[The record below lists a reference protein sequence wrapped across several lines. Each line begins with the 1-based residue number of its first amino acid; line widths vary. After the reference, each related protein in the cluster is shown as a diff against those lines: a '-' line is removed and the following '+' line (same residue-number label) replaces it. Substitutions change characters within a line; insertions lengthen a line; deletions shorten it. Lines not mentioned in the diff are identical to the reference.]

1 MNAHSARVIEHFR
14 EIDLKSPTDIIIH
27 QIKGLLSSGV
37 LKPGDRLPAE
47 RALVERFGVGRG
59 YIREALKKLEFYGV
73 LKTRPQ
79 SGTVVASLGVKALEG
94 LISNVLNLEKDDLVS
109 LMETRALL
117 EIQAARLAADRASAG
132 EVQELNRTHNEF
144 QKQVGAG
151 SSGLEEDLM
160 FHLKV
165 AECSHNSVLRSLIGL
180 ITPDIITLSRSYDTC
195 RDGRFLVA
203 KKEHEAVLRAIR
215 SREPERAA
223 AAMEEH
229 MRRARLQ
236 CTQQR
241 GEPSP
246 ARRRKGVVADA

>member
-1 MNAHSARVIEHFR
+1 MSAQAQRVIEHLH
-14 EIDLKSPTDIIIH
+14 EIDLQTPADVIIR
-27 QIKGLLSSGV
+27 QIKTLISSGI

-47 RALVERFGVGRG
+47 RALMERFGVGRG

-117 EIQAARLAADRASAG
+117 EVQAARLAASRASAG
-132 EVQELNRTHNEF
+132 EVRELRRTHEEF
-144 QKQVGAG
+144 QKQVEGG

-180 ITPDIITLSRSYDTC
+180 ITPDIITLSKSYDTC
-195 RDGRFLVA
+195 RDGRFLIA
-203 KKEHEAVLRAIR
+203 KKEHEAVLQGIRDRA
-215 SREPERAA
+215 PERAA

-236 CTQQR
+236 CTLQR
-241 GEPSP
+241 KEPGP
-246 ARRRKGVVADA
+246 PRRRKGVVADS